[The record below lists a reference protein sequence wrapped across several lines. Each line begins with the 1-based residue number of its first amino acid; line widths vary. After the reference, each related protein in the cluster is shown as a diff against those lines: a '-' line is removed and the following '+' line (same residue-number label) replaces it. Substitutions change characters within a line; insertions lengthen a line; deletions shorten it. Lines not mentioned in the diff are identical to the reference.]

1 MIYSPVFSVW
11 IFSAKQG
18 HYWYYFLKRRWYDAV
33 LDWGLNPGPPAVEA
47 STIPLGYRG
56 GCSFLNHFI
65 SFFLLFVD
73 VIVFLVSIGA
83 P

>member
-1 MIYSPVFSVW
+1 
-11 IFSAKQG
+11 
-18 HYWYYFLKRRWYDAV
+18 
-33 LDWGLNPGPPAVEA
+33 
-47 STIPLGYRG
+47 
-56 GCSFLNHFI
+56 LNHFI